1 MRTMHIL
8 ESYVNNV
15 FGSSMWSCLTNIIT
29 DEREEEEEEDVYDL
43 AMCYVDH
50 LKTWLELP

>member
-1 MRTMHIL
+1 M
-8 ESYVNNV
+8 

-29 DEREEEEEEDVYDL
+29 DEREEEEEDVDGL

-50 LKTWLELP
+50 LKTRLELP

>member
-29 DEREEEEEEDVYDL
+29 DEQEEEDVDGL

-50 LKTWLELP
+50 LKTRLELP